1 MELLWLLLP
10 VAAASGWWV
19 ARREYAGRRD
29 RATARN
35 TEYFKGLNYLIED
48 KPDQAIEVFTRMAG
62 VDRNTAEI
70 HLTLGNLFRRRG
82 EVDRAIHIHGS
93 LIARSTLTADQRR
106 RALLELGEDY
116 LRAGLFDRAEE
127 LFRELLEQPD
137 HTEIALSRLI
147 HIFQQEKDW
156 RQAIAYCDRLERLGG
171 ESKRRETA
179 HFCCE
184 LAEEADQ
191 RRQGDEAKTW
201 LLDALAR
208 DPHCARANLLLGHLA
223 MEAGDPRAA
232 IAAFQAVERQDRGY
246 FPEVIAPLGQCY
258 EALGRLDEWGAYLR
272 EVQQR
277 DHGGRITDVLADWLS
292 RQEGEDA
299 ALRFLECELREYP
312 TLLGLRRLVEIQLA
326 RGEGGGHAGL
336 RALHCV
342 STQMLNGAARYRCVN
357 CGFVVKAL
365 HWCCPSCQQWNTIKP
380 MPDLV
385 MKTTA

>member
-1 MELLWLLLP
+1 MMELLWWLLP

-19 ARREYAGRRD
+19 ARREYAGRRNS
-29 RATARN
+29 ATARN

-48 KPDQAIEVFTRMAG
+48 KPDQAIEVFTRMAD

-93 LIARSTLTADQRR
+93 LIARSTLTADQRC

-127 LFRELLEQPD
+127 LFRQLLEQPA
-137 HTEIALSRLI
+137 HTEAALSRLI

-156 RQAIAYCDRLERLGG
+156 QQAIIYCDRLERIGG
-171 ESKRRETA
+171 ESKRPETA

-184 LAEEADQ
+184 LAAEASQD
-191 RRQGDEAKTW
+191 DEARTW

-208 DPHCARANLLLGHLA
+208 DPHCARANLLLGRLA
-223 MEAGDPRAA
+223 MRAGDHQAA
-232 IAAFQAVERQDRGY
+232 IVAFQAVERQDRGY
-246 FPEVIAPLGQCY
+246 FPEVIVPLGQCY
-258 EALGRLDEWGAYLR
+258 GAVGRLDEWGAYLS

-277 DHGGRITDVLADWLS
+277 DHGGRITDALADWLM
-292 RQEGEDA
+292 RQEGEEA
-299 ALRFLECELREYP
+299 AFRFLERELREYP
-312 TLLGLRRLVEIQLA
+312 TLLGLRRLVEIKL
-326 RGEGGGHAGL
+326 EGGQGAGYADL
-336 RALHCV
+336 RALHCI
-342 STQMLNGAARYRCVN
+342 STQMLNGVARYRCVN
-357 CGFVVKAL
+357 CGFVVKSL
-365 HWCCPSCQQWNTIKP
+365 HWCCPSCQRWNTIKP

-385 MKTTA
+385 MKASA